1 MFDLHLWQNKYSTW
15 PPGGAAHHW
24 RYSFQNSEDQTCPP
38 RPLIFFEGEKWKC
51 LETTTKIMN
60 VISKPARQALVGW
73 GDQEEQG
80 LTVNGVKLAGKLP
93 LKMPINSEPSCFTS
107 YPIIRSNYKM
117 SPNHRSGNSWIHMYI
132 LYIYI
137 FIYTHIQIYWCRLDV
152 SPSEQQWKGYPFL
165 KM

>member
-137 FIYTHIQIYWCRLDV
+137 YSYIHIYKYIGVAWMCPP
-152 SPSEQQWKGYPFL
+152 PSNSGKGIPS
-165 KM
+165 